1 MIFSIRL
8 FGIPKS
14 GFGYVQ
20 SSMQEPLVLI
30 DEVCVC
36 TKHYIQNALNETKM
50 ILGKNN
56 FHLYAMK
63 TLTKGISNSST

>member
-1 MIFSIRL
+1 MILLIRF
-8 FGIPKS
+8 FGIPVR
-14 GFGYVQ
+14 FWLQ

-30 DEVCVC
+30 DEVCMY
-36 TKHYIQNALNETKM
+36 YIQNALNETKM